1 MGRMQAACLAR
12 PALAAHKPIHMKLF
26 TALLLA
32 LTVVLTGS
40 CSRNGPEAAGGSK
53 SQNLPASQ
61 VADIVTAVDASD
73 VEKAKMLLQANP
85 KLIGAVSDQ
94 GWPLLLIA
102 SQHGS
107 RPMVELLLSSGADV
121 NARNYSNE
129 VALDYAAL
137 HGHKEIVQV
146 LLDHH
151 ADVNIKND
159 AGATPLSAAT
169 SAGQSD
175 IAALLK
181 QHGAKE

>member
-1 MGRMQAACLAR
+1 
-12 PALAAHKPIHMKLF
+12 MKLI
-26 TALLLA
+26 TTLLLA
-32 LTVVLTGS
+32 LIVSLTSS
-40 CSRNGPEAAGGSK
+40 CSKSGTDANGSSK
-53 SQNLPASQ
+53 AQALPASQ
-61 VADIVTAVDASD
+61 VADIVNAVDASD
-73 VEKAKMLLQANP
+73 VDKAKTLLQANP

-107 RPMVELLLSSGADV
+107 KPMVELLLSSGADV
-121 NARNYSNE
+121 NAKNSSGE

-137 HGHKEIVQV
+137 HGHKEIVQI

-159 AGATPLSAAT
+159 AGATPLSAAM
-169 SAGQSD
+169 SAGKSD
-175 IAALLK
+175 IVALLK